1 MKTCVAAACG
11 MFLLLVSCSGSREFK
26 PAFNQPLQPVMQ
38 SGFVYVDQVAPLVK
52 TDLKYAGYD
61 NFVGRPLDGY
71 HGRRAILR
79 IETAQALKKVS
90 EDLCRQ
96 GYLLEI
102 DDAYSQPAAVFV
114 FRLDREEG
122 KCSSEDVRMNN
133 DC

>member
-38 SGFVYVDQVAPLVK
+38 PGFVYVDQVAPLVK

-79 IETAQALKKVS
+79 IQAAQALKKSRKICTGRVTCWKLMTPTVPIP
-90 EDLCRQ
+90 LCWTFANGVLTAGTKR
-96 GYLLEI
+96 
-102 DDAYSQPAAVFV
+102 
-114 FRLDREEG
+114 
-122 KCSSEDVRMNN
+122 
-133 DC
+133 